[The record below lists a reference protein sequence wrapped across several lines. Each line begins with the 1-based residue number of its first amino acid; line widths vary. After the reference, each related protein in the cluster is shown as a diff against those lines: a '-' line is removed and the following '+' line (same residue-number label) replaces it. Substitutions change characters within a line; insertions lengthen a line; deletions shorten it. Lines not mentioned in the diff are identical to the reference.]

1 MEITKVSID
10 LYSSNNNT
18 KDKQKKTTMEKL
30 TAQSRMF
37 ILEKIQ
43 ELETEKKKC
52 ENSILRIS
60 FSSIQQM
67 LNIEIELLD
76 AQINLLKSK

>member
-1 MEITKVSID
+1 
-10 LYSSNNNT
+10 
-18 KDKQKKTTMEKL
+18 MEKL

>member
-1 MEITKVSID
+1 
-10 LYSSNNNT
+10 
-18 KDKQKKTTMEKL
+18 MEKL
-30 TAQSRMF
+30 TLHSKLF
-37 ILEKIQ
+37 IFEKIQ
-43 ELETEKKKC
+43 ELEIEKKKC
-52 ENSILRIS
+52 ENSLDRIS